1 VFPLK
6 TFSAVLAPLA
16 MIDTSPT
23 VLTGLGK
30 QIASKPFLSSANVN
44 YAMNSMPS
52 YPAQRL

>member
-1 VFPLK
+1 VFACK
-6 TFSAVLAPLA
+6 EVSAVLAPLA

-30 QIASKPFLSSANVN
+30 QIASKLVLYSANVN

>member
-1 VFPLK
+1 MFACKEV
-6 TFSAVLAPLA
+6 SAVLAPLA

-30 QIASKPFLSSANVN
+30 QIASKLVLYSANVN